1 MPNKKPRKTSR
12 NNVTR
17 SCVRCKFKK
26 VKCSGHLGPKPC
38 DSCKV
43 RNISADDCIFQ
54 PPTRRGPKKVVKN
67 EVIKVGKNDS
77 DDPPESFTDNNE
89 FDAFLQFELFIT
101 RNRNHGTIVDGS
113 NPRLHVP
120 NPRQQHEPNPR
131 QQHTPYPRQ
140 QHAPNPRQPNPR
152 QHKYTS
158 LNIDDNELGSEGRKA
173 LADALT
179 SWNFH
184 YYELGS
190 ERGKAFADDLDLYNN
205 NPFFGSGAPSTCD
218 FLGSS
223 HTQVPPVQEALEVTT
238 SVTSANEL
246 FSWPHLYEIIVL
258 PHILLLPTST
268 KQTRST
274 RPTKQMRS
282 TQPTKQTR
290 STQPTKQT
298 RSTQPTKQT

>member
-1 MPNKKPRKTSR
+1 M
-12 NNVTR
+12 
-17 SCVRCKFKK
+17 
-26 VKCSGHLGPKPC
+26 LQ
-38 DSCKV
+38 V

-89 FDAFLQFELFIT
+89 FDAFLQFDISANYGIRRSELFIT

-152 QHKYTS
+152 QHS
-158 LNIDDNELGSEGRKA
+158 FRPNHIQQ
-173 LADALT
+173 
-179 SWNFH
+179 
-184 YYELGS
+184 
-190 ERGKAFADDLDLYNN
+190 
-205 NPFFGSGAPSTCD
+205 
-218 FLGSS
+218 SS
-223 HTQVPPVQEALEVTT
+223 RV
-238 SVTSANEL
+238 
-246 FSWPHLYEIIVL
+246 